1 MVVDV
6 VGVDLVVV
14 VFLHTVVIGVV
25 GVGAVVLGVGVGVL
39 VFLHTVVI
47 AVVEVVA
54 LVLEVI

>member
-1 MVVDV
+1 M
-6 VGVDLVVV
+6 GVDLVVV
-14 VFLHTVVIGVV
+14 VFLHTVVIAVV
-25 GVGAVVLGVGVGVL
+25 EVAAVVLEVGVGVL